1 MVRDGVVGGEDR
13 GQNLDLTTKALW
25 KSRKG
30 NAIRNK
36 IEENYVFLKEDI

>member
-1 MVRDGVVGGEDR
+1 MVWWAGRTEDR
-13 GQNLDLTTKALW
+13 IWTVITKALW